1 MLDLTGLLRLMT
13 ENGGSDLH
21 LVVGSPPLIRVD
33 GELRRLKGSALS
45 PDDTALVAHSITP
58 ADRRQDLERRSE
70 ADFAYSVP
78 GVGRFRVNVF
88 RQRGSI
94 SVVMRRV
101 RTASASF
108 EDLGLPTV

>member
-1 MLDLTGLLRLMT
+1 MLDLTALLRIMAQHS
-13 ENGGSDLH
+13 GSDLH

-33 GELRRLKGSALS
+33 GELRRMKGDPLS
-45 PDDTALVAHSITP
+45 PDDTALVAHSIMP
-58 ADRRQDLERRSE
+58 PDRRERLEQRAE
-70 ADFAYSVP
+70 ADFAHSVP

-88 RQRGSI
+88 RQRGAI

-108 EDLGLPTV
+108 DDL